1 MRRQQRA
8 GPPVLAARLL
18 RLLQRRLTE
27 GLRAIAGVRA
37 AAPGKHQDEDENQ
50 PEIADEPKRT
60 FEATGKIKFTS
71 QDHRFLRAL
80 KIAVDE
86 ENR

>member
-1 MRRQQRA
+1 MTFSWCWKRPSALTGGMRNA
-8 GPPVLAARLL
+8 
-18 RLLQRRLTE
+18 E
-27 GLRAIAGVRA
+27 
-37 AAPGKHQDEDENQ
+37 DEEENQ
-50 PEIADEPKRT
+50 PEANEEPKRT

-80 KIAVDE
+80 KIAVDD